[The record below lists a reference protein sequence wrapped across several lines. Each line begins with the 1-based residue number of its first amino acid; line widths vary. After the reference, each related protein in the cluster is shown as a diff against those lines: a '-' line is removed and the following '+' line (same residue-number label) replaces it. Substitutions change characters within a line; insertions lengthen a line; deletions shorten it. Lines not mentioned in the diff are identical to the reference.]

1 MAETVIFLVILF
13 LALLATIIP
22 VAVQAGLTHLKLTDT
37 EASVN
42 TLAQFLAEHLTLTLW
57 TLGVLFVVSGILLAI
72 HCLVVAGSLRT
83 YLEAER
89 AAVAGPIDRFY
100 AFRLDAF
107 WEAATDGFWRV
118 FWIYNLAW
126 GLAGVIATLPLM
138 LGLMVMVLL
147 TNPGASMMLGFFCF
161 AGTVLLFIPVGFVT
175 TIWVNRALVEGARQD
190 LGARA
195 ALAAARVAIRADL
208 ATHAIVTFL
217 VIVISIGGA
226 AFVGNAAGVF
236 SGADNI
242 LAPLRFIAW
251 LAQTFASALGSAWM
265 LTAFAAISCSK
276 SSS

>member
-1 MAETVIFLVILF
+1 MAETVIFLAILC

-42 TLAQFLAEHLTLTLW
+42 TLAQFLTEHLTLILW

-83 YLEAER
+83 YLDAER
-89 AAVAGPIDRFY
+89 AAVDGKIDRFY
-100 AFRLDAF
+100 AFRLD
-107 WEAATDGFWRV
+107 V

-126 GLAGVIATLPLM
+126 GVAGLVVTLPL
-138 LGLMVMVLL
+138 LIGSAVMVVLSD
-147 TNPGASMMLGFFCF
+147 PGASIALGIFCF
-161 AGTVLLFIPVGFVT
+161 VGAMLLFIPVGFVT

-195 ALAAARVAIRADL
+195 ALTAARVAIRADL

-217 VIVISIGGA
+217 VIVISIGGV

-242 LAPLRFIAW
+242 PAPLRFIAW

-265 LTAFAAISCSK
+265 LTAFAAIACSK